1 LPDGELPDVHDRNF
15 VLGTL
20 FKDNNLDNKNE
31 ESIEAA
37 VDE

>member
-1 LPDGELPDVHDRNF
+1 LPISETDVHDRNF

-20 FKDNNLDNKNE
+20 FKDKNLDIENSD
-31 ESIEAA
+31 SIEAA